1 MKYITIE
8 ELENR
13 KKILLDRRKKIE
25 EQLKKD
31 DKEEKFRLSMAFNQ
45 SLLHDIDLAIGEI
58 SFLIDYCNMK
68 YDNSFKVTS
77 CIACKKYE
85 TCKAREDLRTKL
97 SGLISSCVLFE
108 EKEQQ

>member
-13 KKILLDRRKKIE
+13 KKILYERRKKIE
-25 EQLKKD
+25 KQLKKD
-31 DKEEKFRLSMAFNQ
+31 DKEEKFRLSLAFNQ

-68 YDNSFKVTS
+68 EDSSFKAIS
-77 CIACKKYE
+77 CITCNKYE
-85 TCKAREDLRTKL
+85 TCKKKEDLKTKL

-108 EKEQQ
+108 EKEKK